1 MAGVL
6 PPVERRTGLLVAVW
20 VTVSLVLLLV
30 GERVPQ
36 AFLRGVGATLFA
48 PLDRAVLVSD
58 RLASAWRENQ
68 QLHQR
73 LAELELENGRLRD
86 GAREYLALREELSLP
101 RIASSPLEP
110 LELLAMSGE
119 PIPASATLSA
129 GRDRGVRE
137 GEVVITRDGLV
148 GRITEVYGSSSR
160 ASLLTDPSVSVACE
174 VESTGVL
181 GIVRFVTS
189 PTPQLLFT
197 SVPFTDTVRVGER
210 VLTSH
215 LSRRYPRGIPVGRV
229 VKIGRDPTGLT
240 QAIEIEPAARL
251 SRLRHVFVI
260 APPPEVDTRR

>member
-1 MAGVL
+1 MGGVL
-6 PPVERRTGLLVAVW
+6 PPVERRTGLLVALW
-20 VTVSLVLLLV
+20 VTVSLILLLV
-30 GERVPQ
+30 GERIPQ
-36 AFLRGVGATLFA
+36 AFLRGVGASLFA

-73 LAELELENGRLRD
+73 LTELELENGRLRA
-86 GAREYLALREELSLP
+86 GAREYQQLREELSLP

-119 PIPASATLSA
+119 PIPASATLSG
-129 GRDRGVRE
+129 GRNRGVRV
-137 GEVVITRDGLV
+137 GQVVITRDGLV

-160 ASLLTDPSVSVACE
+160 VSLLTDPSVSVACE
-174 VESTGVL
+174 VDTTGVL
-181 GIVRFVTS
+181 GVVRFVTS
-189 PTPQLLFT
+189 PTAQLLFT
-197 SVPFTDTVRVGER
+197 SVPFTDTVKVGER

-229 VKIGRDPTGLT
+229 VRIGKDPSGLT

-260 APPPEVDTRR
+260 APPPEVDTRP

>member
-1 MAGVL
+1 MGGIL
-6 PPVERRTGLLVAVW
+6 PPVERRTGLLVASW
-20 VTVSLVLLLV
+20 VSISLILLLV

-58 RLASAWRENQ
+58 RLAAAWRENQ

-73 LAELELENGRLRD
+73 LTELELENGRLRD
-86 GAREYLALREELSLP
+86 GARDYLRLRDELRLP
-101 RIASSPLEP
+101 RIPSSPLEP

-119 PIPASATLSA
+119 PIPASATLSG

-137 GEVVITRDGLV
+137 GQVVITRDGLV
-148 GRITEVYGSSSR
+148 GRITEVYPFSSR

-189 PTPQLLFT
+189 PTAQLLFT
-197 SVPFTDTVRVGER
+197 AVPFTDTVRVGEQ

-229 VKIGRDPTGLT
+229 TRIGRDPSGLT

-260 APPPEVDTRR
+260 APPPDLETRK